1 MPICH
6 ICGKRLTNILGKRVE
21 GVPILVDGVELRAHI
36 VCAESEGY
44 RVHDARNGRVPSR
57 DRSKGA
63 K

>member
-21 GVPILVDGVELRAHI
+21 GVPITVDGVELRAHL
-36 VCAESEGY
+36 VCAESEGLLPKP
-44 RVHDARNGRVPSR
+44 RPKNGRLPLR
-57 DRSKGA
+57 ERFGA